1 MKKNLITVV
10 ILAISII
17 NLVFNILLVFV
28 FMPST
33 SKTNKLITDIAEVLD
48 IEIASQTTV
57 HLMLAIWHI
66 TSWNRGIQS
75 T

>member
-33 SKTNKLITDIAEVLD
+33 
-48 IEIASQTTV
+48 
-57 HLMLAIWHI
+57 
-66 TSWNRGIQS
+66 
-75 T
+75 

>member
-33 SKTNKLITDIAEVLD
+33 SKTNKLLSLI
-48 IEIASQTTV
+48 
-57 HLMLAIWHI
+57 HI
-66 TSWNRGIQS
+66 
-75 T
+75 

>member
-33 SKTNKLITDIAEVLD
+33 SKTNKLITDIAEVLEYIFD
-48 IEIASQTTV
+48 
-57 HLMLAIWHI
+57 HYMLVTQLTPSA
-66 TSWNRGIQS
+66 
-75 T
+75 

>member
-33 SKTNKLITDIAEVLD
+33 SNF
-48 IEIASQTTV
+48 
-57 HLMLAIWHI
+57 AIV
-66 TSWNRGIQS
+66 R
-75 T
+75 

>member
-28 FMPST
+28 FCLLYT
-33 SKTNKLITDIAEVLD
+33 SDAADE
-48 IEIASQTTV
+48 
-57 HLMLAIWHI
+57 
-66 TSWNRGIQS
+66 
-75 T
+75 

>member
-33 SKTNKLITDIAEVLD
+33 SKTNKLITDIALRR
-48 IEIASQTTV
+48 QRTTV

-66 TSWNRGIQS
+66 TSWNREIQS